1 MINMSIRIYFIVAA
15 FLVHSSIEA
24 QTQSDAFNKK
34 LASLLSHSAK
44 EITVAEAVGKK
55 DVLFIDAREPNEFLI
70 SHLKDAL
77 FVGYDDFN
85 LKAVESVAKD
95 KQIIVYC
102 SVGYR
107 SEKIS
112 QKLTKAGFTNV
123 RNMVGGIFEWV
134 NEDNPVVDNQSNP
147 TKNVHAYNK
156 TWGVWLLKGNKI
168 YE

>member
-1 MINMSIRIYFIVAA
+1 MSIRIYFMAAA
-15 FLVHSSIEA
+15 FLLNLSSAA
-24 QTQSDAFNKK
+24 QTQSEAFNKK

-44 EITVAEAVGKK
+44 EITVAEAAGKK

-85 LKAVESVAKD
+85 LNTVESIARD

-112 QKLTKAGFTNV
+112 QKLAKAGFTNV

-134 NEDNPVVDNQSNP
+134 NEDNPVVDNQSRP
-147 TKNVHAYNK
+147 TKNVHAYSK
-156 TWGVWLLKGNKI
+156 AWGVWLLKGNKI